1 MPRLPFGAF
10 PSPLSPE
17 VVASAGLRL
26 SFPTL
31 AAGARYWIE
40 GRPAHGGKSVLVRDD
55 GQGRAD
61 VTPPELDVRTKVHE
75 YGGRPYAVSARGRVV
90 VSNGAD
96 GALHLVEPGG
106 APRVLTH
113 VGGHR
118 FAEMLFDEA
127 RRRVI
132 AVAEIAREGGHP
144 DAAIVAV
151 DLEDGRVT
159 PLLRGRDFYAS
170 PTLSPDGTRLAFLA
184 WDHPHM
190 PWDAAEAWLVEL
202 DGEGRCETPRHLAG
216 SDAGAAYQPTF
227 APDGALHLSL
237 EVDDHFRLHRLGDRG
252 LVRLPTGETDVFQPL
267 WLLGTDSY
275 GFAGRRVV
283 AAGLA
288 RGLSRL
294 MVLDDG
300 ASAPAV
306 LDDGLGHVGQ
316 LAAHG
321 DEVLVIR
328 GWAGRDAT
336 LLSYDLGAG
345 TKTVLAAPPPALDPA
360 DTSTPEPVR
369 FSTSHG
375 EEAHGFF
382 YAPHLR
388 GHEGPEGQRPPLL
401 VTVHGG
407 PTGCAAPTPN
417 LAIQL
422 WTTRGFAVL
431 DVNYRGSTG
440 FGRAYRER
448 LRGQWGVLDVE
459 DCVAGAAAMAAEG
472 RVDPTRLAIRGGSA
486 GGYTVLR
493 ALSLSDV
500 FRSGACHYGISDI
513 EALTRDTHKFE
524 SHYDR
529 FLVGP
534 YPERRDLF
542 VERSPIWAPERIRA
556 PVIFFQ
562 GSEDKAVPPD
572 QTRTIHEALRARGVA
587 TELHLYEGEGHG
599 FRRPETVRHAVEAE
613 VAFHRRVLGLG

>member
-17 VVASAGLRL
+17 LVAASGLRL
-26 SFPTL
+26 SFP
-31 AAGARYWIE
+31 GVFARARHWIE
-40 GRPAHGGKSVLVRDD
+40 GRPSHGGKSVLVRDD
-55 GQGRAD
+55 GHTRVD
-61 VTPPELDVRTKVHE
+61 LTPPDFDVRTKVHE
-75 YGGRPYAVSARGRVV
+75 YGGRPYAVSQRGEVV
-90 VSNGAD
+90 VSSGAD
-96 GALHLVEPGG
+96 GNLYLVEGG
-106 APRVLTH
+106 VPRALTATTQ
-113 VGGHR
+113 HR
-118 FAEMLFDEA
+118 FAEMSFDEP
-127 RRRVI
+127 RRRLI
-132 AVAEIAREGGHP
+132 AVAEIARGGAHP
-144 DAAIVAV
+144 DAEIVAV
-151 DLEDGRVT
+151 DLATGRVST
-159 PLLRGRDFYAS
+159 LLHGRDFYAS
-170 PTLSPDGTRLAFLA
+170 PSLSPDGTRLTYLA

-202 DGEGRCETPRHLAG
+202 GADGRCGTPRRVAGGEG
-216 SDAGAAYQPTF
+216 GAAYQPTF
-227 APDGALHLSL
+227 APDGVLHVSV
-237 EVDDHFRLHRLGDRG
+237 EVDDRFRLHRLGEAG
-252 LVRLPTGETDVFQPL
+252 LERLPAAEVDVFQPL
-267 WLLGTDSY
+267 WLLGTEAY
-275 GFAGRRVV
+275 GFAGRRIV

-288 RGLSRL
+288 DGLSRL
-294 MVLDDG
+294 LVLEPGAAAPSVLDDT
-300 ASAPAV
+300 
-306 LDDGLGHVGQ
+306 LGHVGQ
-316 LAAHG
+316 VAVHG

-336 LLSYDLGAG
+336 LLSYDLATGAR
-345 TKTVLAAPPPALDPA
+345 TVLVAPPAALDPEEIRA
-360 DTSTPEPVR
+360 PEAVR
-369 FSTSHG
+369 FPTTHG
-375 EEAHGFF
+375 EVAHGFF

-388 GHEGPEGQRPPLL
+388 GFEGPVGERPPLL

-459 DCVAGAAAMAAEG
+459 DCVEGAAAMAREG
-472 RVDPTRLAIRGGSA
+472 RVDPARLAIRGGSA

-493 ALSLSDV
+493 ALSLSEV
-500 FRSGACHYGISDI
+500 FRAGACHYGISDI

-529 FLVGP
+529 FLIGP

-556 PVIFFQ
+556 PVAFFQ
-562 GSEDKAVPPD
+562 GTEDKAVPPA
-572 QTRTIHEALRARGVA
+572 QTKALHEALQARGLPS
-587 TELHLYEGEGHG
+587 ELHLYEGEGHG